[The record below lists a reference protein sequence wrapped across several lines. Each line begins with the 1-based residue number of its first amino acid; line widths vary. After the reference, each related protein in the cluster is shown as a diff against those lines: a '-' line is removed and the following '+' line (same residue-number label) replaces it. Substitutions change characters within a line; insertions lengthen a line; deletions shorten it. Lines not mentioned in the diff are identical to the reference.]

1 MHAEYHTESSW
12 FLQLLYWTHV
22 AMYGDL
28 ILKSFAMTKILCRH
42 QKYYFDVVHRE
53 SQLYIIGSSLT
64 RYQASLVIGR
74 TGEVFATAVTI
85 DHWYRIQSVSRV
97 RTLRIHSCNC
107 LNWCKLYSTQ
117 SPSMECKG
125 SAPKLMWLN
134 AKRSVQFSCGSRTW
148 FEVRFNHSI
157 RVRIL

>member
-1 MHAEYHTESSW
+1 M
-12 FLQLLYWTHV
+12 

-74 TGEVFATAVTI
+74 TGEVFATVVTI
-85 DHWYRIQSVSRV
+85 DH
-97 RTLRIHSCNC
+97 
-107 LNWCKLYSTQ
+107 
-117 SPSMECKG
+117 
-125 SAPKLMWLN
+125 
-134 AKRSVQFSCGSRTW
+134 
-148 FEVRFNHSI
+148 
-157 RVRIL
+157 